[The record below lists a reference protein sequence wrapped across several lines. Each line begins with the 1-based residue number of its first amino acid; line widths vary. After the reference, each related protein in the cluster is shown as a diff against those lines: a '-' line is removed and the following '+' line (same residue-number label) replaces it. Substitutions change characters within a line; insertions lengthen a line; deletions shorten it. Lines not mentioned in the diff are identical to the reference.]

1 MMTRRECYV
10 LDVVQDLC
18 IVPLVVSEGV
28 WQSGVVGPPVPVAD
42 SEVQALSPCYLQ
54 AEGVLTIAL
63 SKQLAALTRPKA
75 QTHVQAWF
83 ECQRPSYPHEPCA
96 VKERLSQL
104 ITAKHWQKTANQTA
118 LCNNKNVSLQVFCA
132 TLE

>member
-1 MMTRRECYV
+1 MTRRECYV
-10 LDVVQDLC
+10 LNVVQDLC

-28 WQSGVVGPPVPVAD
+28 WQSGIIGPAVPIAD
-42 SEVQALSPCYLQ
+42 SEVQALSSCYLQ
-54 AEGVLTIAL
+54 TEGVLTIAL

-75 QTHVQAWF
+75 QTHMQAWF
-83 ECQRPSYPHEPCA
+83 ECQWPCYPHEPCT

-118 LCNNKNVSLQVFCA
+118 LCKNKYISLLVFCA
-132 TLE
+132 TPG